1 MTQTATMNTDALAV
15 LNTTRSLP
23 LLAVISVKF
32 AALVTKWVAR
42 KRTRRA
48 LHTLEAWQLA
58 DVGLTSDA
66 ALIEAR
72 KVFWKA

>member
-1 MTQTATMNTDALAV
+1 MTQTATMNTDAHAV
-15 LNTTRSLP
+15 LSTTRSLP
-23 LLAVISVKF
+23 LLAVISFKF
-32 AALVTKWVAR
+32 EALVTKWVAR

-58 DVGLTSDA
+58 DVGLTSDV